1 MSGRDLRL
9 FITNHRSEDIEKLA
23 FRMKD
28 GLGSTRYKPV
38 DYHQLRVFT
47 EAKKLLSANIERKI
61 QKTVQAAKMT
71 KEQTYIKQHRQV
83 WCQEQKRLMKAEQR
97 ADFELLQFLEHGT
110 NSEFLS
116 EMMEYELNLEEDRKA
131 FKAGTVD
138 PIVQLKNDLQHRLSE
153 VHHNALQNMSDC
165 DLIREQVEFVKEQ
178 QKDIIEKL
186 KCEIQAAEE
195 SISVTGTEELL
206 SSLEVIPSD
215 LEQIPKQVLLLHCPY
230 PDLKASLL
238 NEFQTFG
245 NKYKFRLQNINER
258 LKALDSCC
266 GWSVLDH
273 FIFHTTIDQYPH
285 DLKNRR
291 TMYMDM
297 LQRLLPHKSK
307 QELSDHERS
316 WDWYRFTVE
325 QQKSLVQGWI
335 RDKKDLQL
343 KAVATLD
350 EACMA
355 YEEEIALKNDRRR
368 QQEICAELKDKLEH
382 WRAQQE
388 EMARLEAAIADRK
401 QAEEEEKQKKE
412 NLKCIQKRSLEKEK
426 IKQYYTEKQMM
437 RNEMEK
443 RDQQRL
449 EELKKSMAEQ
459 AKKDR
464 ERVQFRQCLH
474 QQRVKEKE
482 VQALQLQQEEEERQS
497 RLNILRNQV
506 AVVAEFD
513 PVRMM
518 SDTEASKARLGIGA
532 DEEFVL
538 QRPLFNLHTY
548 SENQIVSDPR
558 VRIEQALR
566 EAGLHNTF
574 YAKEVLSNICPPRP
588 PRRDMEST
596 VFQT

>member
-1 MSGRDLRL
+1 MYN
-9 FITNHRSEDIEKLA
+9 FPCTEKLA

-165 DLIREQVEFVKEQ
+165 DLIQEQVEFVKEQ

-215 LEQIPKQVLLLHCPY
+215 LEQIPKQVLLLRCPY

-245 NKYKFRLQNINER
+245 NKYKFRLQNINEQ
-258 LKALDSCC
+258 LKALDS
-266 GWSVLDH
+266 GEH
-273 FIFHTTIDQYPH
+273 IAT
-285 DLKNRR
+285 DLA
-291 TMYMDM
+291 
-297 LQRLLPHKSK
+297 
-307 QELSDHERS
+307 ELKLYIWSDHERS